1 MNLKAHG
8 KHLAFFLSLAL
19 LLLSMIPSLILR
31 DQAYV
36 RAHDQLDGEIPA
48 YVLQTLHAGDADIPE
63 FMSGE
68 NNKASL
74 APASPGTLLFYRA
87 AEPALAFV
95 LNECFVR
102 LMAFLG
108 LFLLLRRLEAAS
120 WVAAV
125 SALLFTLLPFY
136 SVYGLAVMGQ
146 PLLLYAVLMARD
158 GKKVWP
164 YALGALFAAFSSPVL
179 VGYADCLLLAGWCVT
194 DAVRKKPRPWASA
207 LMLGVLAAVYV
218 ALNLNLVKQL
228 FGGGA
233 FVTHRSEWVL
243 TPDPWWDTVKSMFN
257 EGVYHAEASQGPL
270 TGWVLAACGVGLLF
284 PELWDPA
291 RRETLRRLWAMTLLA
306 AGVAVIYATWRSA
319 PVISLRAA
327 IGGPFLHFR
336 FERFFWLNPLAWW
349 TAAGLTLQ
357 LLGSLCRREPLGPE
371 APARREAAARR
382 ASAVRM
388 GRIAARVLCG
398 LLICSAAVNVYDVS
412 PLKENLRRLSAGV
425 EETASSSF
433 RTFVSKE
440 LFEEIDEYIGRPKDS
455 YRVGSVGLYSSVPL
469 LNGFQCVDGYS
480 NNYDVEYKHAFR
492 ETIEGE
498 LKKKKSV
505 RTYFDEWG
513 NRCYLFSA
521 ELGKSYFFTKE
532 DDTVIKKLALN
543 PEALRALGC
552 EYIFSGVEIEKPEKS
567 GLKLLN
573 TFEKEGYPY
582 RIRVYEVESGDEE

>member
-1 MNLKAHG
+1 MIYLDNSATTRVCPE
-8 KHLAFFLSLAL
+8 AVAAMTEAMTEDFFNPSALYAPSAKVKVRVDEVRAL
-19 LLLSMIPSLILR
+19 LLKELNCPGGQVIF
-31 DQAYV
+31 
-36 RAHDQLDGEIPA
+36 
-48 YVLQTLHAGDADIPE
+48 T
-63 FMSGE
+63 SG
-68 NNKASL
+68 
-74 APASPGTLLFYRA
+74 GT
-87 AEPALAFV
+87 ESD
-95 LNECFVR
+95 N
-102 LMAFLG
+102 
-108 LFLLLRRLEAAS
+108 
-120 WVAAV
+120 
-125 SALLFTLLPFY
+125 
-136 SVYGLAVMGQ
+136 LAVMGHLSGQ
-146 PLLLYAVLMARD
+146 RQGRVLYT
-158 GKKVWP
+158 
-164 YALGALFAAFSSPVL
+164 
-179 VGYADCLLLAGWCVT
+179 AGEHP
-194 DAVRKKPRPWASA
+194 AVRE
-207 LMLGVLAAVYV
+207 AVRAVPYV
-218 ALNLNLVKQL
+218 
-228 FGGGA
+228 
-233 FVTHRSEWVL
+233 T
-243 TPDPWWDTVKSMFN
+243 
-257 EGVYHAEASQGPL
+257 AEEIPL
-270 TGWVLAACGVGLLF
+270 TGEGLPDLEALAELLR
-284 PELWDPA
+284 DD
-291 RRETLRRLWAMTLLA
+291 
-306 AGVAVIYATWRSA
+306 VK
-319 PVISLRAA
+319 
-327 IGGPFLHFR
+327 
-336 FERFFWLNPLAWW
+336 
-349 TAAGLTLQ
+349 
-357 LLGSLCRREPLGPE
+357 
-371 APARREAAARR
+371 
-382 ASAVRM
+382 
-388 GRIAARVLCG
+388 
-398 LLICSAAVNVYDVS
+398 LICVMQVNNETGAVS